1 MSLADTG
8 ARDAAARPYRRTI
21 AGLLDPCF
29 GFFVWAA
36 HLVAIYV
43 ATAVSCQLAGGTGTI
58 APPSSLRPLLAVA
71 TVGAAALVA
80 WHARKR
86 HREQRAVPDLQFRL
100 TITLGID
107 AISVVAVAWQL
118 FAVALV
124 PLCA

>member
-8 ARDAAARPYRRTI
+8 ARGAATRPQRRTI

-36 HLVAIYV
+36 HLLAIYV
-43 ATAVSCQLAGGTGTI
+43 ATAVACQIAGGTGTSS
-58 APPSSLRPLLAVA
+58 PPTSLRPLLAVA
-71 TVGAAALVA
+71 TVGAAILIA

-86 HREQRAVPDLQFRL
+86 HREQRSAADLRFRL
-100 TITLGID
+100 TITLGVD
-107 AISVVAVAWQL
+107 AIAVVAVAWQL